1 LPREQLLFTLPGM
14 AAGLGIRRLIRR
26 AGNRLRFEIG
36 QFLLRGTFSRLA
48 TIATGIAL
56 LAVLGGLT
64 EWFVDAKSMRLRDA
78 VWWAFLRLTDPGYL
92 GDDQGVA
99 RRTVSTVLTIIGYV
113 VFLGALVAI
122 MTQWL
127 NQTLRR
133 LESGLTPIAR
143 DGHVLV
149 AGWTDRTVSVLRE
162 MFRSE
167 NRSHHLLGGRGARLT
182 AVVLAEEAGPELH
195 QELRDRM
202 GEHWD
207 EQQIILRQGEAIRL
221 DHLRRADFTHASAI
235 VLPGDPYLG
244 SEHAPSD
251 VRVMKT
257 LMSVARHVQSELVD
271 RPLPLIVA
279 ELFDARR
286 EAVAKSLYPGRIE
299 VVVSDRL
306 IGRMLALNLRHP
318 GLAHVYRELL
328 FEGSGQHMM
337 LIDAPEA
344 AQGRSFRDLV
354 QRMKHAVVLGV
365 SRGEELVLCPSP
377 GFQVAQGDKLV
388 VFARDTSELDHAE
401 EVEVERHSL
410 VPFTRP
416 QVERP
421 VRSLLV
427 LGWTRKVPA
436 VLEELAQSATH
447 PTHIHVISTSE
458 FAERREELGAMAHD
472 PQLVLTHTRADYTL
486 PSVLAACGV
495 SQYDAVLLVGSDRL
509 ESGAESDARSIV
521 GFEVLRSCMPRTGPR
536 PRVVVELVDPENAS
550 LFQHD
555 EVEVLVSPQLLGRV
569 LAQVALVPELCAVY
583 DELFGAGGAELSIH
597 RASEYGLGGTGPV
610 AFAAL
615 REAVTRS
622 GHVLLGAQTPDGR
635 SVSMNPPSD
644 TSFSPARDVRVVVA
658 VRDPG

>member
-1 LPREQLLFTLPGM
+1 M
-14 AAGLGIRRLIRR
+14 AGVLDVRRLIRR
-26 AGNRLRFEIG
+26 AVNRLRFEIG
-36 QFLLRGTFSRLA
+36 QFLLRGTLSRLF
-48 TIATGIAL
+48 TIATAIAVV
-56 LAVLGGLT
+56 AVLGGVTQWLIDPKDMNLQ
-64 EWFVDAKSMRLRDA
+64 EAI
-78 VWWAFLRLTDPGYL
+78 WWAFLRLSDPGYL
-92 GDDQGVA
+92 GDDHGVA
-99 RRTVSTVLTIIGYV
+99 RRTVSTVITVVGYV
-113 VFLGALVAI
+113 LFLGALVAI

-162 MFRSE
+162 MFRTE

-182 AVVLAEEAGPELH
+182 AVVLAEEASPELH

-221 DHLRRADFTHASAI
+221 DHLRRADFTHAAAI

-244 SEHAPSD
+244 PDHAPSD

-257 LMSVARHVQSELVD
+257 LMSVARHVQAELVD
-271 RPLPLIVA
+271 RPLPLVVA
-279 ELFDARR
+279 EIFDARR

-328 FEGSGQHMM
+328 FERSGQHMM
-337 LIDAPEA
+337 LIDAPEPSH
-344 AQGRSFRDLV
+344 GRSFRDLV
-354 QRMKHAVVLGV
+354 QRMRQAVVLGV
-365 SRGEELVLCPSP
+365 SRADELTLCPDPS
-377 GFQVAQGDKLV
+377 FRVMAGDKLV
-388 VFARDTSELDHAE
+388 IFARDSSDIDHQ
-401 EVEVERHSL
+401 VEVEQERQSL

-416 QVERP
+416 QAERP
-421 VRSLLV
+421 MRSLLV

-436 VLEELAQSATH
+436 VLEELAQSSTH
-447 PTHIHVISTSE
+447 PTHVHVISTSE
-458 FAERREELGAMAHD
+458 LAERREELGALAED

-486 PSVLAACGV
+486 PSVIAAARL

-521 GFEVLRSCMPRTGPR
+521 GYEVLRSCMPTSGPR

-555 EVEVLVSPQLLGRV
+555 DVEVLVSPQLLGRV
-569 LAQVALVPELCAVY
+569 LAQVALVPELCSVY
-583 DELFGAGGAELSIH
+583 DELFGVGGAELSIH
-597 RASEYGLGGTGPV
+597 RASEYGLGGAGPV

-622 GHVLLGAQTPDGR
+622 GHVLLGAQTADGR
-635 SVSMNPPSD
+635 AVSMNPPAD
-644 TSFSPARDVRVVVA
+644 TAFSPARDVRVVVA
-658 VRDPG
+658 VRDAG